1 MQWTNYDPFIF
12 TKAVSRIH
20 VTLGPRG
27 VFYLNAGAMRNLG
40 EPVAVRLMFNKEEG
54 LIGIAPVPLKAA
66 ACEIRRRLARTH
78 FPLHTLLHGTRHPPR
93 THHNVPRP
101 QDR

>member
-1 MQWTNYDPFIF
+1 MQWTNYDPYIS

-27 VFYLNAGAMRNLG
+27 VFYLNAGAMRKLG

-54 LIGIAPVPLKAA
+54 LIGITPVPLKAKGAIELRAKYGDDSPGALSA
-66 ACEIRRRLARTH
+66 ARPSARNSASS
-78 FPLHTLLHGTRHPPR
+78 P
-93 THHNVPRP
+93 NA
-101 QDR
+101 Q